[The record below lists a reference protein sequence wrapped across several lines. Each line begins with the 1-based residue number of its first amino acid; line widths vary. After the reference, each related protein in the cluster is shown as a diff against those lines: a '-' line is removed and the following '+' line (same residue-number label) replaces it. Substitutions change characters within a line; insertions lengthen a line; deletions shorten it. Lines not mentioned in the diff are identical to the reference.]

1 MGKFG
6 ATINLAKR
14 VSAWSKAGGVSAPF
28 RAQSLPKNIDI
39 AGLRLAPRSVGDV
52 CTFKADK
59 TLCPKFLES
68 LMKIDD
74 ADPVKFT
81 TEVRSRMLRA
91 MGYSHPELMKVKSDA
106 MLPNG
111 FMAFD
116 FFSGELLYANTL
128 NGLNKAEK
136 VALIRHELDHFDK
149 ATKIFKSVGADAY
162 SSALRKRFFLNRNA
176 VNNEFFVKMSKDADV
191 TNFDLPRYLDYFLNP
206 KLIRVND
213 PKSFDCLRNS
223 NIYVTESLEDSA
235 YLMQKRVLQAL
246 KQEEPLPS
254 DVYGKPL
261 KKVLNQLENMNVSD
275 ERRMEIYLEL
285 CDAVSAQNLSS
296 FAQEKY
302 IIEQVGSWLEKGYT
316 SIDDILAAG
325 AV

>member
-1 MGKFG
+1 MGKFDT
-6 ATINLAKR
+6 TINLAKR
-14 VSAWSKAGGVSAPF
+14 VSSWSKAGGATAPMCA
-28 RAQSLPKNIDI
+28 RPLPKNIDI
-39 AGLRLAPRSVGDV
+39 TGLKIAPRGVGDL
-52 CTFKADK
+52 CAIKADR
-59 TLCPKFLES
+59 TLCPKFLED

-74 ADPVKFT
+74 ADPVKFA
-81 TEVRSRMLRA
+81 TEVRARMLRA
-91 MGYSHPELMKVKSDA
+91 MGYSRPELMKVKSDA

-116 FFSGELLYANTL
+116 FFSGELLCANTL
-128 NGLNKAEK
+128 NGVNKAGK

-149 ATKIFKSVGADAY
+149 ATKIFKSVGAEAY
-162 SSALRKRFFLNRNA
+162 SSVLKKRFFLNKNA

-235 YLMQKRVLQAL
+235 YLIQKRVLQAL
-246 KQEEPLPS
+246 KQDEPLPS

-275 ERRMEIYLEL
+275 ERRMEIYLGL
-285 CDAVSAQNLSS
+285 VDAVSAQNLSS
-296 FAQEKY
+296 FAKDKY
-302 IIEQVGSWLEKGYT
+302 IIEQVGVWLEKGYT